1 MSVMKRGFLGSTA
14 GRVFLSTVLFVI
26 VPPTLAQA
34 QPRSHAEVQAQGDP
48 GHTNGRNGG
57 AQAQPEIWPS
67 FKPTTSKPLFSFYD
81 ALGRPDNFTIRGT
94 FRSRAEGIANGFRA
108 TPFPRDEAAN
118 MFFGSIFAEYD
129 TGNKLK
135 IGGELL
141 DARSY
146 FQKPNSVVS
155 ALDVNAFELTQAY
168 LNLDLSDV
176 TGNGSKSSLTAGRF
190 TKDIG
195 SRRLVSRQQFR
206 NTTNAYTGVSF
217 DWKGANKDQMTV
229 FWSMPHTR
237 LPDDAQG
244 VRDNAIEFDR
254 ESPDLQFFG
263 SSYTFANVFGGSLEV
278 YGYGLYEQDS
288 GTGLQ
293 SVQTRNRRLFTPG
306 ARLFRGAKPGK
317 FDYEFEAVYQ
327 RGLVRETAAVAD
339 TRDLDVSAYFLH
351 AETGYTFAVPWLPRV
366 SLLYDHAS
374 GDSSNPN
381 TFTRFDS
388 LFGVRREYNA
398 PSLYGPVTR
407 SNLITPAVR
416 LNITPSPIW
425 DAFVTYRALFLDS
438 STDTFGATRLT
449 DRSGLSGRFAG
460 HQIETRL
467 RYWLIP
473 DALLLETGAAYL
485 FKGRFLRDAPNAP
498 DAGDTVYGYLA
509 TQIFF

>member
-1 MSVMKRGFLGSTA
+1 MKGLFHGSAA
-14 GRVFLSTVLFVI
+14 GPVLLSAVVLAAI
-26 VPPTLAQA
+26 PPSLAHA

-48 GHTNGRNGG
+48 GHTNGRNGSV
-57 AQAQPEIWPS
+57 QAQPQTWPT
-67 FKPTTSKPLFSFYD
+67 FKPTTSKPLFSLYD

-94 FRSRAEGIANGFRA
+94 FRSRAEGIANGFRPA
-108 TPFPRDEAAN
+108 PFPRDEFAN
-118 MFFGSIFAEYD
+118 MLFGSIFVEYD

-135 IGGELL
+135 IGGELM

-146 FQKPNSVVS
+146 FQKQNSVVS
-155 ALDVNAFELTQAY
+155 ALDVNAFEPIQAY
-168 LNLDLSDV
+168 FNLDLSDV
-176 TGNGSKSSLTAGRF
+176 TGDGSTSSLTGGRF
-190 TKDIG
+190 TKDVG
-195 SRRLVSRQQFR
+195 SRRLMSRQQFR
-206 NTTNAYTGVSF
+206 NNTNAYTGVSF
-217 DWKGANKDQMTV
+217 DWKGANKDKLTL
-229 FWSMPHTR
+229 FWSMPHVR

-244 VRDNAIEFDR
+244 VRDNAVEFDR
-254 ESPDLQFFG
+254 ESLDLQFFG
-263 SSYTFANVFGGSLEV
+263 TSYTFANVLDGSLEV

-288 GTGLQ
+288 GTGLLQ

-327 RGLVRETAAVAD
+327 TGLVHETTAATD
-339 TRDLDVSAYFLH
+339 TRDVDVSAYFVH
-351 AETGYTFAVPWLPRV
+351 AEAGYTFAEPWLPRL

-374 GDSSNPN
+374 GDSANPS

-398 PSLYGPVTR
+398 PSLYGPVSR
-407 SNLITPAVR
+407 ANLITPAVR
-416 LNITPSPIW
+416 LNITPSSIW

-438 STDTFGATRLT
+438 PTDSFGATQLR
-449 DRSGLSGRFAG
+449 DRSGQSGRFAG
-460 HQIETRL
+460 HQIEARL

-473 DALLLETGAAYL
+473 DAMLLETGATYL

-498 DAGDTVYGYLA
+498 DAGDTIYGYLA